1 MDGMRAALLPLIL
14 IAFAAGQEK
23 SPDELFILQIGERRY
38 EVIGGQAIELQIHGK
53 KTAVKV
59 TPMPYRQLNTKWF
72 SFRFPRNHVY
82 SYDGGAELAGQQIW
96 HIEHDTS
103 FIQIIQ
109 SIAETEKEALDLY
122 LEELK
127 GDGIKRTPM
136 TLVLDEAEWR
146 GALIDDTSDE
156 DIAQR
161 TFVLTRKTGG
171 KIWVLYVFDVPD
183 EKGGMSKELQP
194 AYELFRKT
202 FKMR

>member
-1 MDGMRAALLPLIL
+1 MDGMRAALLALIL

-53 KTAVKV
+53 KTAVTV

-72 SFRFPRNHVY
+72 SFRYPRHHVY
-82 SYDGGAELAGQQIW
+82 SYDGGAKLAGQQIW
-96 HIEHDTS
+96 HVEHDTS
-103 FIQIIQ
+103 FIQLIQ

-122 LEELK
+122 LEEIK
-127 GDGIKRTPM
+127 GDSIKLTPM
-136 TLVLDEAEWR
+136 TLVLDKVEWK
-146 GALIDDTSDE
+146 GARIDDTSDK
-156 DIAQR
+156 DIAHR

-171 KIWVLYVFDVPD
+171 KVWVLYVFDLPD
-183 EKGGMSKELQP
+183 KKGGMSMELQP
-194 AYELFRKT
+194 AYELFRKS